1 MTTQNMPTLSAEKF
15 DHKKEWS
22 SHTDVTSDSNDF
34 NSKFL
39 KEFITSKVNLSDPSS
54 TKYCRVKYEDKLF
67 EKDLISLTSDEHP
80 TANTSNEANDDM

>member
-39 KEFITSKVNLSDPSS
+39 KEFITSKVNSSDLSS
-54 TKYCRVKYEDKLF
+54 TKYCRVKFEDKLF
-67 EKDLISLTSDEHP
+67 EKDLISLTSDV
-80 TANTSNEANDDM
+80 ANSSNEANDDM

>member
-39 KEFITSKVNLSDPSS
+39 KEFITSKVNSSDPSS
-54 TKYCRVKYEDKLF
+54 TKYCRVKFEDKLF
-67 EKDLISLTSDEHP
+67 EKDLISLTSDV
-80 TANTSNEANDDM
+80 ANSSNEANDDM